1 MADIF
6 PYHVRPF
13 VATDALSLFAAV
25 RASLDELVST
35 MPWCSPEY
43 SLAQAEAW
51 VTFSQQAWAARTEFP
66 LGIFETASGAVV
78 GGAGINHINR
88 MHRFG
93 NLGYWVATPHTGR
106 GVARFAAREAAR
118 LAFGEI
124 GLSRVEIVTLTHNL
138 ASQRVAESLG
148 ATKECV
154 ARNRLFVGD
163 APRDAVVYSLIPTDE
178 ERWSTA

>member
-1 MADIF
+1 MSDNF

-13 VATDALSLFAAV
+13 VATDAVSFFAAV
-25 RASLDELVST
+25 RASLAELVST
-35 MPWCSPEY
+35 MPWCSPDY
-43 SLAQAEAW
+43 SLAQAESWMA
-51 VTFSQQAWAARTEFP
+51 FSQQAWVARTEFP

-124 GLSRVEIVTLTHNL
+124 GLSRVEIVTLTHNV

-148 ATKECV
+148 ATRECV
-154 ARNRLFVGD
+154 ARNRLVVGD
-163 APRDAVVYSLIPTDE
+163 APRDAVVYSLIPGDLPP
-178 ERWSTA
+178 